1 MTPVDDRFHE
11 LRRLLQAYEQPGH
24 AFDDTFEAAGT
35 ALGAYLR
42 VAAHAPERA
51 AEAAREIRDLLARG
65 LFDEDIAD
73 DVDLLP
79 HIAPPPGAGV
89 EDCLRVVLH
98 HLERFLASPA
108 APRTPVRPTTAW
120 EWRERFPAL
129 AHLLGAY
136 FYQDSLELEYE
147 SHAEA
152 VDDYLSGEPVEDV
165 RRAASDIREFLVL
178 NPSEDELHEAAA
190 ALGLREPP
198 PAGLSLRQWLTDI
211 QGIITHRPRGGTA

>member
-11 LRRLLQAYEQPGH
+11 LRHLLRAYEQPGH
-24 AFDDTFEAAGT
+24 AFDDTLEAAGT
-35 ALGAYLR
+35 ALSAYLR
-42 VAAHAPERA
+42 AAAYAPERA
-51 AEAAREIRDLLARG
+51 AEAAREIKDLLALG
-65 LFDEDIAD
+65 LFSEEIAD

-79 HIAPPPGAGV
+79 HIAPPQGVGV

-108 APRTPVRPTTAW
+108 APRPSVRPAIAW

-136 FYQDSLELEYE
+136 FYQDSLEVEYQ

-152 VDDYLSGEPVEDV
+152 LDDYLSGEPVEDV
-165 RRAASDIREFLVL
+165 RRAASDITEFLAL
-178 NPSEDELHEAAA
+178 NPSEDELREAAA
-190 ALGLREPP
+190 ALGLSEPA
-198 PAGLSLRQWLTDI
+198 PAGVSLRQWLIDI
-211 QGIITHRPRGGTA
+211 RNIIMHRHRAES